1 VAAALD
7 PFTTLGVDENAG
19 DEEIKGRYLA
29 LVREFPPDRDP
40 ERFQVFRAAFEA
52 LCDERKR
59 LEAKL
64 LNNGDAARARL
75 RLRLLAEAKPF
86 SARASKA
93 TLCALLV
100 EGVARACAPG
110 ESIAPP

>member
-1 VAAALD
+1 MAALD
-7 PFTTLGVDENAG
+7 PFTTLGVDDNAG
-19 DEEIKGRYLA
+19 DEEIKLRYLA

-40 ERFQVFRAAFEA
+40 ERFQVYRAAFEA

-64 LNNGDAARARL
+64 LNNGDAALARL
-75 RLRLLAEAKPF
+75 KMRLLAQARPF

-93 TLCALLV
+93 AFCALLI

-110 ESIAPP
+110 ESIAQP